1 MKISYILQMK
11 ELCIILF
18 FGFIIGILY
27 EIINLSNNIKKILI
41 VQIICDIIFCTIFT
55 AVFIFLVN
63 VLNQGEM
70 RLFLLIGYLLGF
82 SIERITLRKLFAKS
96 FKYVYTFIVKSLKS
110 LYNSKFGR
118 IIFK

>member
-1 MKISYILQMK
+1 MKISYILQMR

-18 FGFIIGILY
+18 FGFIMGILY
-27 EIINLSNNIKKILI
+27 EIINLPNSIKKVLI
-41 VQIICDIIFCTIFT
+41 IQIIIDIIACSILT
-55 AVFIFLVN
+55 AAFVLIVN

-82 SIERITLRKLFAKS
+82 IIERITLRKLFAKF
-96 FKYVYTFIVKSLKS
+96 FKYVYTFIVKGLKS